1 MLLGGSHI
9 LLLGR
14 GLLQV
19 RLLLIRSLV
28 EEPVL
33 RLILVHLGPESLEGR
48 KPERD
53 YVAQDFVVVTGLP
66 ILGNSL

>member
-1 MLLGGSHI
+1 MFSCSAETFC
-9 LLLGR
+9 R
-14 GLLQV
+14 YASNFSGL
-19 RLLLIRSLV
+19 LV

-53 YVAQDFVVVTGLP
+53 YEAKDTMVVTGLP